1 MSRSLGGCQI
11 FEVMEVDMTN
21 VTLNRGLICSALLTL
36 WLVSLTGTARAQ
48 TQPATDPGALISMNM
63 KGTVGV
69 LLDEVP
75 AGAWREMAARD
86 ALQRQGNDPFWVE
99 RAKRQVRL
107 TFYRLVFRGFY
118 YPPGKGPLPL
128 PPKSGWQIVINDVP
142 RRAKV
147 GSHDFVLQDYT
158 FQAHILSDPASP
170 AGSEPQLA
178 TIGGTWSEP
187 FLLPMDPDLLL
198 ERTGYACMD
207 EFEFPPFSVFEQS
220 TSYFYDQTCQV
231 ETPRTSSCHV
241 TVFPNESCQHAL
253 TSHSGLLQ
261 TTMDFMRIPWNPAL
275 ADQVRFPGIP
285 RSSGA
290 DVAVIGDALS
300 QENAIY
306 YRYFAPDACEI
317 VEKCVAKPGWRR
329 FLSFSAN
336 VRNDGDHDIDLGDV
350 TDPNNPW
357 RIANAVEFSTCH
369 QHFHF
374 SHYGTFQYGSLPGSK
389 KAFCLEDTDRTHND
403 ELTSLTPNHQ
413 SCQFQ
418 GITTGWGDEYQFG
431 LPCQGVD
438 ITDADTNSTN
448 PADATLSFTANPDQ
462 FICEGFPVLDSS
474 GNLIFDPTSF
484 TSESGLP
491 VSRERCNFTKKYA
504 ANNFASANVSASDG
518 ASFVSSACQ
527 NGELGPLRDCGFT
540 VQPIQVPSCTAGRP
554 VHLSCKSA
562 YSPQVVRVCE
572 KSEALGGVDCTYRDS
587 LADVIATPGGTN
599 VSFTCPVVR
608 DASVSGTGGFSV
620 YIAPL
625 LSSQPVE
632 AITCVQ
638 LK

>member
-1 MSRSLGGCQI
+1 MARLI
-11 FEVMEVDMTN
+11 FNGVLTY
-21 VTLNRGLICSALLTL
+21 CAALTMVLAPLAT
-36 WLVSLTGTARAQ
+36 STRAQ
-48 TQPATDPGALISMNM
+48 TAPATDPGALISMTM

-69 LLDEVP
+69 LLDEIP
-75 AGAWREMAARD
+75 AGPWRETAAQE
-86 ALQRQGNDPFWVE
+86 ALQKQGSDAFWVE

-118 YPPGKGPLPL
+118 YAPGKGPLPL
-128 PPKSGWQIVINDVP
+128 PPKSGWQIVGNDVP

-158 FQAHILSDPASP
+158 FQAYILSDAASP
-170 AGSEPQLA
+170 SASEQQLA

-207 EFEFPPFSVFEQS
+207 EFEFPPSSVFEQS
-220 TSYFYDQTCQV
+220 TWYFYDQTCQI
-231 ETPRTSSCHV
+231 ETPAKSSCHV
-241 TVFPNESCQHAL
+241 TAFPNESCSGAL
-253 TSHSGLLQ
+253 AKHSGSLQ
-261 TTMDFMRIPWNPAL
+261 TTMDFMRIPWNQAL
-275 ADQVRFPGIP
+275 ADRVRFPGIP

-290 DVAVIGDALS
+290 DLAVIGDALS

-306 YRYFAPDACEI
+306 FRYFAPDACEI
-317 VEKCVAKPGWRR
+317 AEKCVSKPGWRR

-357 RIANAVEFSTCH
+357 RIANAVEFSSCH
-369 QHFHF
+369 QHYHF
-374 SHYGTFQYGSLPGSK
+374 SHYGTFQYGDQPGSK

-413 SCQFQ
+413 SCALQ
-418 GITTGWGDEYQFG
+418 GITAGWGDEYQFG

-438 ITDADTNSTN
+438 ITDGDTNSTK
-448 PADATLSFTANPDQ
+448 PADTTLSFTANPDQ
-462 FICEGFPVLDSS
+462 FICEGFPALDSS

-484 TSESGLP
+484 TTETGLP
-491 VSRERCNFTKKYA
+491 VSRERCNFAKKYA
-504 ANNFASANVSASDG
+504 ANNSATANVTAPDG

-527 NGELGPLRDCGFT
+527 NGEIGPLRDCGFS
-540 VQPIQVPSCTAGRP
+540 VQPIQMPSCTSGKT
-554 VHLSCKSA
+554 VLLSCTSA
-562 YSPQVVRVCE
+562 YSPQVIRVCE

-587 LADVIATPGGTN
+587 LANVIVTSDGTN
-599 VSFTCPVVR
+599 VSFTCPLVR
-608 DASVSGTGGFSV
+608 DASVAGTGGFSV
-620 YIAPL
+620 YTEAL
-625 LSSQPVE
+625 LSSQSAE
-632 AITCVQ
+632 AIACVQ
-638 LK
+638 SK